1 MVWRKYCWFLLS
13 VLAVYALAEEEAA
26 VVANEKLVA
35 ALKAYEGR
43 WAGHFTVHSTA
54 TGYTESFPV
63 EQQYWWK
70 DGQLHGVAVT
80 HRESGMTSARSQTVV
95 DDGKLITRV
104 KQGDSAETYWGLLR
118 DGGVVWFPTN
128 VKRLTDY
135 QMTERMIEIEGE
147 RVLKTEGFDTY
158 VYGEGIAHLMYRG
171 ELKFVER

>member
-1 MVWRKYCWFLLS
+1 MLLRKYGWCFFCVWSLC
-13 VLAVYALAEEEAA
+13 VYAEDSVPADDA
-26 VVANEKLVA
+26 LVA

-43 WAGHFTVHSTA
+43 WVGHFSVHSTA

-63 EQQYWWK
+63 EQHYWWK
-70 DGQLHGVAVT
+70 AGQLHGVAVSK
-80 HRESGMTSARSQTVV
+80 RESGMSSARSQTVV

-118 DGGVVWFPTN
+118 DGGVVWFPSN

-135 QMTERMIEIEGE
+135 QMTERILVIEGK

-158 VYGEGIAHLMYRG
+158 VYGEGMAHLMYRG